1 MHKRWCPRA
10 SGDRLNPFS
19 QSYMTDVYINRIAT
33 AVPDHDVHEKF
44 VGYAPSLLSD
54 ERKKKLFARMAS
66 KSQIEHRYSF
76 FEPAT
81 HPEHVDKNGF
91 FKRGAFPDTKA
102 RMDFYEAHAFKLA
115 QAALDKL
122 DFLSI
127 KDEVTHLIVTTCTG
141 FYAPGIDLQIIRHYG
156 LKESVERTIIGF
168 MGCYAAFN
176 ALKLARHIVRSTP
189 TAKVAIL
196 NLELCTLH
204 LKETDNLEEILS
216 FLIFADG
223 CAASLV
229 SAQAVGLK
237 IESFHS
243 AILPASSDQIT
254 WRIGQDGFDMLLSGE
269 VPRTVGAQIPH
280 ILPAILN
287 GSKQE
292 DVIYWAVHPGGR
304 SILDAVQE
312 HAELPESKLVYSRD
326 ILRRFGNMS
335 SATIMFV
342 LQEIMEHAETAG
354 SGCAMGFGPGVTV
367 ESMMFKA
374 GNTKC

>member
-1 MHKRWCPRA
+1 
-10 SGDRLNPFS
+10 
-19 QSYMTDVYINRIAT
+19 MTNIYINQIAT
-33 AVPDHDVHEKF
+33 AVPDHDVHQKF

-54 ERKKKLFARMAS
+54 ERKKKLFLRMTE

-76 FEPAT
+76 FEPDIQ
-81 HPEHVDKNGF
+81 PDRVDKEGF
-91 FKRGAFPDTKA
+91 FKRGTFPDTKA
-102 RMDFYEAHAFKLA
+102 RMAFYEAHAFRLA
-115 QAALDKL
+115 QAALDKMN
-122 DFLSI
+122 FAAI

-141 FYAPGIDLQIIRHYG
+141 FYAPGIDLQIIQHYG

-189 TAKVAIL
+189 AAKVVIL
-196 NLELCTLH
+196 NIELCTLH
-204 LKETDNLEEILS
+204 LKESDNLEEILS

-223 CAASLV
+223 CAASLI
-229 SAQAVGLK
+229 SAEPAGLE

-243 AILPASSDQIT
+243 AILPASSNQIT
-254 WRIGQDGFDMLLSGE
+254 WHIGQGGFDMRLSGE
-269 VPRTVGAQIPH
+269 VPRSVGAQLPH

-287 GSKQE
+287 GGKPD
-292 DVIYWAVHPGGR
+292 DVLYWAIHPGGR

-312 HAELPESKLVYSRD
+312 HAGLPAPKFVYSRD

-342 LQEIMEHAETAG
+342 FKEIMERTDIAG

-367 ESMMFKA
+367 ESMMFKV
-374 GNTKC
+374 GNR

>member
-1 MHKRWCPRA
+1 
-10 SGDRLNPFS
+10 
-19 QSYMTDVYINRIAT
+19 
-33 AVPDHDVHEKF
+33 
-44 VGYAPSLLSD
+44 VGYAPSLLNE
-54 ERKKKLFARMAS
+54 ERKRKLFSRMAER
-66 KSQIEHRYSF
+66 SQIEHRYSF
-76 FEPAT
+76 FEPDVQ
-81 HPEHVDKNGF
+81 PDRVDKKGF

-115 QAALDKL
+115 QAALDKM
-122 DFLSI
+122 DFASI
-127 KDEVTHLIVTTCTG
+127 KDEITHLIVTTCTG
-141 FYAPGIDLQIIRHYG
+141 FYAPGIDLQVIRHYG
-156 LKESVERTIIGF
+156 LKESVERTIVGF

-189 TAKVAIL
+189 AAKVAVL

-204 LKETDNLEEILS
+204 LKETGDLEEILS

-229 SAQAVGLK
+229 SAEPMGLK

-243 AILPASSDQIT
+243 AIMPESEDQIT

-269 VPRTVGAQIPH
+269 VPRTVGSQIPH

-287 GSKQE
+287 GCKPD
-292 DVIYWAVHPGGR
+292 DVLYWAVHPGGR

-312 HAELPESKLVYSRD
+312 HAGLPASKLEYSRD

-335 SATIMFV
+335 SATVMFV
-342 LQEIMEHAETAG
+342 LKEIMEHAEAAG

-367 ESMMFKA
+367 EAMMFKA
-374 GNTKC
+374 ETS